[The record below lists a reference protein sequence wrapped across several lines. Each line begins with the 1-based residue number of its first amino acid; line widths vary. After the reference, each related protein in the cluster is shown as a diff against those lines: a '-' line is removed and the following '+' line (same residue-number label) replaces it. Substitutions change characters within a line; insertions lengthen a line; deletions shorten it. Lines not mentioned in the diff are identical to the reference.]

1 MKTAV
6 VLTGFLLAA
15 LTIGAQ
21 ELQQAPD
28 NPAFLKYQQERVQQA
43 AAVKTVSGHGL
54 GYIPSPVDF
63 SYLKGR
69 TPAHAHALALQ
80 ALPSSYDLR
89 TLGRLTPIKNQSPYG
104 TCWAFATYSSLEST
118 LMPAEERYFSVNN
131 MANNCGSP
139 RFLDR

>member
-1 MKTAV
+1 MITAV
-6 VLTGFLLAA
+6 VLAGLLMA
-15 LTIGAQ
+15 LTVNAQ
-21 ELQQAPD
+21 EFRHAPD
-28 NPAFLKYQQERVQQA
+28 NPAFLKYQQERIQKA

-54 GYIPSPVDF
+54 GFIPSPLDL

-69 TPAHAHALALQ
+69 TPAHIRALQ
-80 ALPSSYDLR
+80 TTLPSSYDLR
-89 TLGRLTPIKNQSPYG
+89 TQGKLTPIKNQHPWG